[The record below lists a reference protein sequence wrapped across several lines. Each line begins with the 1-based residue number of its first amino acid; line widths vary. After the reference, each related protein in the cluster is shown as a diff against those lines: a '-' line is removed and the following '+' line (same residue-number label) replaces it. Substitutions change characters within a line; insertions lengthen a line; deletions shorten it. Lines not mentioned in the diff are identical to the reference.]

1 MVERVALADLHT
13 VVAGQRWYARVAHG
27 GGARGESPVLLV
39 HGFGISSS
47 YFVPAAR
54 RLGAIF
60 DVYAPDLPGH
70 GKSDTPPRALDVP
83 ALASALREWCAAVGI
98 ERARVVANS
107 MGCQT
112 AAELALREP
121 DFVER
126 LVLIGPTVDTAARNP
141 LALAWRLAA
150 GGVHER
156 WSMTRLL
163 VRDYLRMG
171 PRAFAELGFM
181 LADRIEEKL
190 PRMRMP
196 VLLVRGQHD
205 RVAPQRWID
214 ALARIT
220 PNARVVVIADGAH
233 AAHYGKADD
242 LVRAIAPFLRAE
254 RQCRPA
260 PAGSVRV
267 STPRRCSGSS
277 DRARR

>member
-1 MVERVALADLHT
+1 RWAAPHLRDRREAAARGRRVARSVPLLLGGEAQRSRHRGRAGKEEAPGPAFARRVTADRHGCCKGSRSECAAGGRVVERVALADLHT

-126 LVLIGPTVDTAARNP
+126 LVLIGPTVDTAAR
-141 LALAWRLAA
+141 
-150 GGVHER
+150 
-156 WSMTRLL
+156 
-163 VRDYLRMG
+163 
-171 PRAFAELGFM
+171 
-181 LADRIEEKL
+181 
-190 PRMRMP
+190 
-196 VLLVRGQHD
+196 
-205 RVAPQRWID
+205 
-214 ALARIT
+214 
-220 PNARVVVIADGAH
+220 
-233 AAHYGKADD
+233 
-242 LVRAIAPFLRAE
+242 
-254 RQCRPA
+254 
-260 PAGSVRV
+260 
-267 STPRRCSGSS
+267 
-277 DRARR
+277 